1 MKQLTLSNVIEALKD
16 EPASIGERLE
26 ALGLSK
32 DDLGKN
38 FSADV
43 LNTAVYGSSFLKFL
57 QDNTDKLAGFDRGIP
72 AKELPEDYKNP
83 FDNHNRPITQRLT
96 ELGVDIKEI
105 KKMFGNDV
113 LNLSV
118 NGEEFQNFIVQNQD
132 KFLGELEKLATKGV
146 KHG

>member
-72 AKELPEDYKNP
+72 AKELPPDFKNP
-83 FDNHNRPITQRLT
+83 FDDENRSVGQRLD
-96 ELGVDIKEI
+96 ELGI
-105 KKMFGNDV
+105 KKKDVEAMFGDDV
-113 LNLSV
+113 LNL
-118 NGEEFQNFIVQNQD
+118 NLTGEEFQDFIAKHQN
-132 KFLGELEKLATKGV
+132 KFLGQLEKLASKGA
-146 KHG
+146 KHA